1 MRRVAIVEDDAEY
14 ADQLVEFL
22 DRYGLESKEEMHST
36 IFRNGL
42 NIVEDYQP
50 VWDIILLDI
59 EMPMLDG
66 MTAAERIRVLDPDV
80 ILIFITNMAQYA
92 IKGYEV
98 DAMDFVLKPVNYY
111 AFRMKLR
118 KALRVLGERSTASV
132 LVRTENGT
140 RKLPVSSLRYVE
152 VRDHRLI
159 YHSTQGD
166 FEMFGSLKEL
176 ESTLGRDFARC
187 NHCYLVH
194 LRFVDGVQEDN
205 VLVGGDALK
214 ISRTRKKAIMQ
225 QLSDY
230 YRFGGR

>member
-214 ISRTRKKAIMQ
+214 ISRTRKKAFMQ